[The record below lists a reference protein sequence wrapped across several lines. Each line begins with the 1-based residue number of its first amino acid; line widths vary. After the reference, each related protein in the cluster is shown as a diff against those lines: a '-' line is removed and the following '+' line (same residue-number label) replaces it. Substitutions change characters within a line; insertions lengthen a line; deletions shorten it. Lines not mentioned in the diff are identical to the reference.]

1 MTPWRPGKDG
11 PFIAVL
17 ALFAGGYAALLLAML
32 ARSSTAMSFGDLLGA
47 MASPAIRHAIGL
59 SLVACTI
66 TAGLSLVIATPI
78 AYLLSRVPFRGRT
91 VLDTLFDMPLVLPP
105 LVVGLFL
112 LLLFQTS
119 LPGGTLN
126 DWLPIT
132 YTAGAVIVAQTT
144 IGCAFALR
152 SMRNV
157 FDQLGDRSE
166 RVALTLGCNRWQAFR
181 LVALPAASRGMVAAA
196 TLVWARSMGEF
207 GPILVFAGA
216 TRQRTEVLPTTV
228 FLELSIGNL
237 PAAVAV
243 SLLMVVL
250 SLVILLALRLSGER
264 LPR

>member
-1 MTPWRPGKDG
+1 MTPWRPGKDW
-11 PFIAVL
+11 PFIALLSV
-17 ALFAGGYAALLLAML
+17 FAGGYAALLLAML
-32 ARSSTAMSFGDLLGA
+32 VRSSTAVSVEDLLGA
-47 MASPAIRHAIGL
+47 MASREIRHAIGL

-78 AYLLSRVPFRGRT
+78 AYVLSRFSFRGRT
-91 VLDTLFDMPLVLPP
+91 VLDTLFDIPLVLPP

-112 LLLFQTS
+112 LLLFQTH

-152 SMRNV
+152 TMRSV
-157 FDQLGDRSE
+157 FDQLGDRGE
-166 RVALTLGCNRWQAFR
+166 RVAMTLGCNRWQAFR

-228 FLELSIGNL
+228 FLELSIGNV

-250 SLVILLALRLSGER
+250 SIVILLALRICGER
-264 LPR
+264 MPR